1 MPTRRAHSGNSLQT
15 PVRSPAAFAA
25 CCFADRLD
33 LLSQRSNDQSP
44 ASSINSRAIV
54 SSCFRRVRAIRTN
67 PVAISYVRA
76 LSRIPPSARS
86 ESSPPYSEN
95 SATRLARSP
104 GLFRRVYD
112 SNFLGNRLESTA
124 IESPTKTFPPG
135 RGCQLK
141 RNRRQRL
148 GEPQRSHTRGT
159 PNVAAIALG
168 TFFARLAFCGSQSLL
183 FALLFEK
190 SCPPVLGGLHAFDS
204 V

>member
-1 MPTRRAHSGNSLQT
+1 
-15 PVRSPAAFAA
+15 
-25 CCFADRLD
+25 
-33 LLSQRSNDQSP
+33 
-44 ASSINSRAIV
+44 
-54 SSCFRRVRAIRTN
+54 
-67 PVAISYVRA
+67 
-76 LSRIPPSARS
+76 
-86 ESSPPYSEN
+86 
-95 SATRLARSP
+95 
-104 GLFRRVYD
+104 LFRRVYD

-148 GEPQRSHTRGT
+148 GEPQRSHSRGT

-190 SCPPVLGGLHAFDS
+190 SCPLVLGVLHAFDS